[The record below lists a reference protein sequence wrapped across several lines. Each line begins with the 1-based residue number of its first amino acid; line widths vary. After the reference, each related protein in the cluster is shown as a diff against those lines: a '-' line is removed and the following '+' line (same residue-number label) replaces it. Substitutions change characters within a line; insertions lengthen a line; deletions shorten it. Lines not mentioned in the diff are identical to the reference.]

1 MACALLPPYPKL
13 FTETR
18 CGPGYSHGSADNCI
32 CGGLNDKYLNEGVR
46 NSYLQFPVFASD
58 TRIDHSKVA
67 VGKKGPILKHQDGF
81 NNARNSTRTL

>member
-1 MACALLPPYPKL
+1 MLHYTSQSTTKHDA
-13 FTETR
+13 
-18 CGPGYSHGSADNCI
+18 GP
-32 CGGLNDKYLNEGVR
+32 GVR